1 MGAAAAAGGERDP
14 RRPASRPRFC
24 PLERRRLRLTAARPV
39 RADREG
45 NKRTPS
51 ARFALSPPPG
61 RAAPSPRSPDWAV
74 HLPAGNPRERCLAR
88 SRLLSPIGRLPAPTR
103 HRAPTRPAG
112 TPHRALPESGPAPP
126 GPAALPAPRYSPL
139 RSAGGCRAEAEG
151 RSAPRGSPPPRGAR
165 AWAQR
170 RGGAGG
176 GAKGSAAA
184 ARTRQRLR
192 PHLLRCAGRSR
203 DTARPAHGRGAA
215 ALRSVPSRP
224 VPAGGGSGGA
234 PAFDRPLFFF
244 FKASVL
250 LKWNF

>member
-103 HRAPTRPAG
+103 HRAPTRPAPPG
-112 TPHRALPESGPAPP
+112 PRTERSPRAAPHRRAPPHSRPRATHRCAPPGGAAPRQRAAPRPGALRRPAGPARGRSGGAAPAEGRRGARRRRAHGSGSALTCSGAPGAAATPPAPP
-126 GPAALPAPRYSPL
+126 TAV
-139 RSAGGCRAEAEG
+139 G
-151 RSAPRGSPPPRGAR
+151 R
-165 AWAQR
+165 
-170 RGGAGG
+170 
-176 GAKGSAAA
+176 
-184 ARTRQRLR
+184 
-192 PHLLRCAGRSR
+192 LRCA
-203 DTARPAHGRGAA
+203 
-215 ALRSVPSRP
+215 PSRP